1 MTSFIK
7 EASAFTNEEG
17 VPCIE
22 VKYSKY
28 IEGEGYV
35 ELPMLLET
43 TPVNGWEKFKSPK
56 QSLRYDDFLS
66 SMVEK
71 NVIVRRT
78 MARVALDA
86 VLCENNDINSLIRV
100 ANSIKIIDTTF
111 VPPFINKQCKWQR
124 DLVYEICLYTFPRVI
139 DTCKNV
145 RRLDNLFTVL
155 RLIEKE
161 YML

>member
-7 EASAFTNEEG
+7 EANAFTNEEG
-17 VPCIE
+17 VSCIE
-22 VKYSKY
+22 IKYSKY

-35 ELPMLLET
+35 VLPMLLET
-43 TPVNGWEKFKSPK
+43 TPIEGWEKFKSPK

-71 NVIVRRT
+71 NIMVRRT
-78 MARVALDA
+78 MAKIALDA
-86 VLCENNDINSLIRV
+86 VLCENNDINSLIRI
-100 ANSIKIIDTTF
+100 ANSIKVIDTTF
-111 VPPFINKQCKWQR
+111 VPPFINKRCKWQR
-124 DLVYEICLYTFPRVI
+124 DLIYEMCLYTFPLII
-139 DTCKNV
+139 DGCKNE
-145 RRLDNLFTVL
+145 RRLDNLFSVL